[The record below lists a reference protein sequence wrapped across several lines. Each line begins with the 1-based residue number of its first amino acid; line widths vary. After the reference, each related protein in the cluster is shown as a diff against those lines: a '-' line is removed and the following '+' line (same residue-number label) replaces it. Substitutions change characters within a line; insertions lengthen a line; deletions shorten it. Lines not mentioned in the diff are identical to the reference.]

1 MDINYNDVLSV
12 KLTTGKITI
21 YKNKM
26 QIMSIDNSSQQIK
39 LVIENG
45 NEKIIHKLFVENGL
59 AYWNVQT
66 NKISNPFPIY
76 PYVGTYIE
84 NNYTNN
90 KYITLT
96 KDIEQYFSES
106 QNLGTKRIL
115 YKY

>member
-45 NEKIIHKLFVENGL
+45 NEKIIRKSH
-59 AYWNVQT
+59 
-66 NKISNPFPIY
+66 
-76 PYVGTYIE
+76 
-84 NNYTNN
+84 
-90 KYITLT
+90 
-96 KDIEQYFSES
+96 D
-106 QNLGTKRIL
+106 
-115 YKY
+115 